1 MEPVEPVGPAPLQGA
16 PLTEEW
22 FIQQKKLLKQAKME
36 SSEASEAGDVYTPS
50 SQAAKIA
57 LDKYTAF
64 TELMRMNLQGLDKN
78 SAQYLS
84 KATAKLVSTALENEY
99 GKKLV
104 ENPGYPQMEALI
116 AKKILANPDHT
127 QIIKDFLELLTETTE

>member
-1 MEPVEPVGPAPLQGA
+1 MEPLEPVGTSPLQGA
-16 PLTEEW
+16 PITEEW

-36 SSEASEAGDVYTPS
+36 SSQAAEAEDIYTPS

-64 TELMRMNLQGLDKN
+64 TELMRINLQGLDKN

-84 KATAKLVSTALENEY
+84 KATTKLVATALENEY
-99 GKKLV
+99 GKKLM

-116 AKKILANPDHT
+116 AKKILANPEHT
-127 QIIKDFLELLTETTE
+127 QIIKDFLELLNETQE